1 MNVLIRGAAVAAAI
15 AMLTP
20 ASLMAQGQGHQR
32 GQMEMAPS
40 EMMQATDMPM
50 MQAMPMRPGPRMLL
64 AQREALGLSDAQVE
78 RLEQLEDRLQA
89 AVTEHRDEMA
99 THKDQFAAL
108 RESEKLDIGRYEE
121 LLRQAADRRIAMQVE
136 RARIGQ
142 EAFDVLDDQQ
152 RSNVRYGMRMQRMM
166 QPGAGMPTGHGMR
179 GMMDGGMMG
188 DQAAGMMDHGK
199 MDHGKMM
206 AMMQSMQQRM
216 QQMRE
221 NCPASSGSGEN

>member
-1 MNVLIRGAAVAAAI
+1 MNMLIRGAAVAVAI

-20 ASLMAQGQGHQR
+20 ASLMAQDNRMGQM

-50 MQAMPMRPGPRMLL
+50 MQSMPMRPGPRMLL

-78 RLEQLEDRLQA
+78 RLEKLEDRLQE
-89 AVTEHRDEMA
+89 AVTQHRDEMA

-108 RESEKLDIGRYEE
+108 RESEELDMGRYEE

-142 EAFDVLDDQQ
+142 EAFEILDDQQ

-166 QPGAGMPTGHGMR
+166 QPGAGMPAGH

-188 DQAAGMMDHGK
+188 GQTGAMMDHGR
-199 MDHGKMM
+199 MM

-221 NCPASSGSGEN
+221 NCPASSGSGGG

>member
-1 MNVLIRGAAVAAAI
+1 MEAMMNMQIRGVAVAAAI
-15 AMLTP
+15 AMLMP

-32 GQMEMAPS
+32 GQGQMEMAPS

-99 THKDQFAAL
+99 THKDQLAAL

-152 RSNVRYGMRMQRMM
+152 RSNVRYGMRMQRM

-188 DQAAGMMDHGK
+188 DQAGGM